1 MQWLDVR
8 SDTVTQP
15 TPAMRE
21 AMFAAVVGDD
31 VYGDDPTVAELEA
44 LGARMLGKEAALF
57 VPTGNFGNQLALL
70 THCRRGD
77 EVILGDDCHIVW
89 HETGG
94 AAVIAGVQLRTIE
107 SELGVLDPRAI
118 EARIRVGEDIHFP
131 RTGLICLENAHSNGR
146 VIPLD
151 VMAETRRVADRH
163 SVPVHLDGARVF
175 NAATHLGCDVR
186 EITQYA
192 DSVMCCLSKGL
203 AAPVGSLLAGSRD
216 FIARARRGRKLMGGG
231 MRQAGVI
238 AAPGIVA
245 LRQMSGRL
253 AEDHA
258 NARALAARLAAL
270 PGVWLDEASVQI
282 NMVWFRLADS
292 VDVTAL
298 MDALA
303 DAGVKA
309 NPPEDGW
316 MRVVTHWQVSAADV
330 ERLADVFEAALTDRA

>member
-107 SELGVLDPRAI
+107 SELGVLDPKAI

-163 SVPVHLDGARVF
+163 GVPVHLDGARVF

-186 EITQYA
+186 EITRYA

-292 VDVTAL
+292 VDVTVL